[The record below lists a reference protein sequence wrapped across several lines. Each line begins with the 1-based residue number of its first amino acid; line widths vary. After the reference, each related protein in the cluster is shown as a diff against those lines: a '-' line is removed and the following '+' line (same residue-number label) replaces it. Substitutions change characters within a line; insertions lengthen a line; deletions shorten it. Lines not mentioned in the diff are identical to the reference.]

1 MIVPSLD
8 EGRVIVPLLESLQ
21 PCRAEGHELIL
32 ADGGS
37 EDRTLELAAPLVDGV
52 VHAARGRAPQM
63 NAGARRAR
71 GGILWFLHADSAVA
85 PPMVAAIQ
93 AALSTGERCWGFFDV
108 RLSGSRPSLRVV
120 EFMMNRRSRL
130 SAIATGDQGLFVTRA
145 VFEAAGGYPEIPL
158 MEDIALSKRLKR
170 RSRPARPPGR
180 VGTSS
185 RRWEREGVT
194 RTVLLMWRL
203 RAAYALGADPARLA
217 RRYRPCSSPEAES

>member
-21 PCRAEGHELIL
+21 PCRVEGHELIL

-37 EDRTLELAAPLVDGV
+37 GDRTVELAAPLVDRV
-52 VHAARGRAPQM
+52 VHAPRGRALQM
-63 NAGARRAR
+63 NAGARHAR
-71 GGILWFLHADSAVA
+71 GGILWFLHADSTVS
-85 PPMVAAIQ
+85 PGMVEAIQ
-93 AALSTGERCWGFFDV
+93 RALAEKDRRWGFFDV
-108 RLSGSRPSLRVV
+108 RLSGSRPSLRLV

-130 SAIATGDQGLFVTRA
+130 FAIATGDQGLFVTRDA
-145 VFEAAGGYPEIPL
+145 FEAAGGYPGIPL

-170 RSRPARPPGR
+170 LSRPTRPPGR

-185 RRWEREGVT
+185 RRWEREGVA